1 MARRQPLELV
11 IGVRVPAPQLRL
23 AEPKLGPARIIC
35 SKQRYRE
42 WAGVEPL
49 AIAFVAFFFVTIVLG
64 PLLGA
69 EDRPDFLR
77 PDSKFR
83 KMVTPMRRQ

>member
-11 IGVRVPAPQLRL
+11 IGVRVPAPQLVLPGRL
-23 AEPKLGPARIIC
+23 GTACIIC
-35 SKQRYRE
+35 SNQDYRE
-42 WAGVEPL
+42 WAGMEPL
-49 AIAFVAFFFVTIVLG
+49 AIAFVVFFFVTIVLG
-64 PLLGA
+64 PILGA

-83 KMVTPMRRQ
+83 KMVTPMRRR

>member
-1 MARRQPLELV
+1 
-11 IGVRVPAPQLRL
+11 
-23 AEPKLGPARIIC
+23 
-35 SKQRYRE
+35 
-42 WAGVEPL
+42 VEPL
-49 AIAFVAFFFVTIVLG
+49 AIAFAAFFFVTIVLG